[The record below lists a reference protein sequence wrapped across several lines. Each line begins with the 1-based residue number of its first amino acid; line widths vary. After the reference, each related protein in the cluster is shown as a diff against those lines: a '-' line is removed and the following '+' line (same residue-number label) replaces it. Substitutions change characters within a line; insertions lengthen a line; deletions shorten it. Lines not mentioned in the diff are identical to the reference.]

1 MIICIS
7 KLWHKRRIK
16 CGITRLR
23 KNMRL
28 IRWLIGRIILFIN
41 LITLPKP
48 ILRKKFD
55 QDKIDLKTKN
65 LTIYQFEACPFC
77 VKVRRF
83 LRKNSLNI
91 NLKDAKNNKIF
102 KSELINEGGKH
113 KVPCLKIEK
122 INTKTE
128 WLYESNEII
137 KFLNK
142 EFI

>member
-1 MIICIS
+1 M
-7 KLWHKRRIK
+7 
-16 CGITRLR
+16 T
-23 KNMRL
+23 L
-28 IRWLIGRIILFIN
+28 IRWFVGKLILFMNI
-41 LITLPKP
+41 ITLPKP
-48 ILRKKFD
+48 ILRKKND

-83 LRKNSLNI
+83 IRKNSLNI
-91 NLKDAKNNKIF
+91 SLKDAKNNKIF

>member
-7 KLWHKRRIK
+7 KLWHKRRII

-91 NLKDAKNNKIF
+91 SLKDAKNNKIF